1 MALFGLFRRCS
12 HVVGLA
18 VAAIAGAATIAQPTT
33 FVNLGT
39 LNVPAT
45 PNYARSY
52 ASTTNLLPSVNP
64 PIVLNVRWAKLVLP
78 TSITGDLYLDVDSRS
93 YSYTTLTFAMYDNA
107 GNFIAANDTAGS
119 FAYPDSATGGLS
131 FGSSAERVPWITP
144 APRGIDGTLQ
154 AGTYWLALVAG
165 TISEASFAPNW
176 NVSTPASQTIG
187 FGDGQ
192 AYYDLAVMTGNT
204 TSFPTPPNDD
214 CANAT
219 IISENVNGQP
229 AWTGN
234 NFGATQDGFSPCYPD
249 FDGMTFKDVW
259 FRYVPQRTGWVRVSV
274 TSDPNRSPAHL
285 LTAYD
290 GDCGSSPIR
299 CAGGGSFVPPGGIRF
314 FAPVTEQQPLLIAV
328 ASRAGQWGTITLN
341 VNLLD
346 PPCDLDTPANAQ
358 PEIDAF
364 CGDQSNDG
372 CVVTPFAYEPIQL
385 GDIVSGTLY
394 TEGAQRDYDW
404 FSFSVTNGT
413 IPLTLTA
420 KAQIPVSFRLHR
432 ASTNP
437 DSCRGSTIG
446 VIETTLFS
454 EVCGTLA
461 IPLQYL
467 ENGN

>member
-165 TISEASFAPNW
+165 T
-176 NVSTPASQTIG
+176 
-187 FGDGQ
+187 
-192 AYYDLAVMTGNT
+192 
-204 TSFPTPPNDD
+204 
-214 CANAT
+214 
-219 IISENVNGQP
+219 
-229 AWTGN
+229 
-234 NFGATQDGFSPCYPD
+234 
-249 FDGMTFKDVW
+249 
-259 FRYVPQRTGWVRVSV
+259 
-274 TSDPNRSPAHL
+274 
-285 LTAYD
+285 
-290 GDCGSSPIR
+290 
-299 CAGGGSFVPPGGIRF
+299 
-314 FAPVTEQQPLLIAV
+314 
-328 ASRAGQWGTITLN
+328 
-341 VNLLD
+341 
-346 PPCDLDTPANAQ
+346 
-358 PEIDAF
+358 
-364 CGDQSNDG
+364 
-372 CVVTPFAYEPIQL
+372 
-385 GDIVSGTLY
+385 
-394 TEGAQRDYDW
+394 
-404 FSFSVTNGT
+404 FSVPRFTNVVGCA
-413 IPLTLTA
+413 IVAAPAIAATA
-420 KAQIPVSFRLHR
+420 
-432 ASTNP
+432 NP
-437 DSCRGSTIG
+437 
-446 VIETTLFS
+446 TT
-454 EVCGTLA
+454 
-461 IPLQYL
+461 
-467 ENGN
+467 